1 MQETHSDDWVGPDEL
16 DETDLRLLECVDE
29 DFDVSLKQLSDKLGL
44 SNSAIHYRLNKLKD
58 AGVIDGVTAD
68 IDPTSL
74 GLSMI
79 AITEVSVVHEPGY
92 SEHVGTDLADIA
104 GVEQL
109 YYTMGDVDFVAI
121 SRVQNRSQMNRLIEK
136 MVSVEGVDETSSR
149 FVMDELKTAPRTVA
163 TLSDEMRGT
172 LVGEE

>member
-1 MQETHSDDWVGPDEL
+1 MSESYPDEWEGPDDL

-29 DFDVSLKQLSDKLGL
+29 DFDVSLKELSAELGL
-44 SNSAIHYRLNKLKD
+44 SNSAIHYRLNKLKE

-68 IDPTSL
+68 VDPTSL
-74 GLSMI
+74 GLNMV

-92 SEHVGTDLADIA
+92 SEHVGTDLADID

-136 MVSVEGVDETSSR
+136 MVAVEGVDETSSR

-163 TLSDEMRGT
+163 TLSEGMRENLVEDE
-172 LVGEE
+172 

>member
-1 MQETHSDDWVGPDEL
+1 MPEMDSDDWVGPDEL

-29 DFDVSLKQLSDKLGL
+29 DFDVSLKELSDKLGL

-92 SEHVGTDLADIA
+92 SEHVGTDLADID

-121 SRVQNRSQMNRLIEK
+121 SRVQDRSQMNRLIEQ

>member
-1 MQETHSDDWVGPDEL
+1 MSESYAEDHRKPDNL

-29 DFDVSLKQLSDKLGL
+29 DFDVSLKELSDELDL

-68 IDPTSL
+68 VDPTAL
-74 GLSMI
+74 GLSMV

-92 SEHVGTDLADIA
+92 SEHVGTDVADID

-136 MVSVEGVDETSSR
+136 IVAVEGVDETSSR

-163 TLSDEMRGT
+163 TLSDEMHAN
-172 LVGEE
+172 LVDGE